1 MRQQIENMHGLINY
15 GWDKVLEQLK
25 NNFQGSGMNGESNI
39 YWYGSGLDCV
49 PPKRYVDII
58 WN

>member
-39 YWYGSGLDCV
+39 Y
-49 PPKRYVDII
+49 
-58 WN
+58 